1 MQFFVGDVI
10 LENIMNGILS
20 FFASKFLLVLF
31 SVLVGIV
38 LVIFGQKQQKTQ
50 PRHGLS
56 SPESESA

>member
-1 MQFFVGDVI
+1 MLRVVSMQFFVADVI

-38 LVIFGQKQQKTQ
+38 LVV
-50 PRHGLS
+50 L
-56 SPESESA
+56 